1 MKEKTE
7 KINIKENNFKN
18 KMSYSKLNV
27 YDSCKWR
34 YYLNYE
40 KNFYFYS
47 ESISTFFGQLIHY
60 CEEKIFNILKNKQ
73 CVNYEEIKDIFLNV
87 KIDKKD
93 KWDVN
98 GGIYGIN
105 ILKEKYK
112 QEFYAT
118 DNLGQSYY
126 TRSLEYMS
134 TGMYRLEDYLKE
146 NPDLYPWAAEFYFSV
161 LFEGYCFSG
170 HIDRIFYNEKEDKYI
185 IEDIKTKPKPF
196 KDKELVTPLQFAI
209 YCMGMKEGLDIPYEK
224 MSCRYD
230 LPFLNMKQDA
240 EKGFV
245 SRGIAKLEKIL
256 KGIKEKDWTP
266 HPSAL
271 CYYCP
276 YCNANPGQ
284 PEGAEN
290 LCPYYSLW
298 TPEKKSQD
306 VASEWEG
313 FDKHE
318 DVMREFLKEYGKKIQ
333 VKKVVDDFDFEF

>member
-1 MKEKTE
+1 MKWNSTKD
-7 KINIKENNFKN
+7 KL
-18 KMSYSKLNV
+18 SYSKLNT
-27 YDSCKWR
+27 YGSCKWK

-40 KNFYFYS
+40 KKFYFYS
-47 ESISTFFGQLIHY
+47 ESISIFFGQLIHY
-60 CEEKIFNILKNKQ
+60 CEEKIFNSLKTSN
-73 CVNYEEIKDIFLNV
+73 CVDYEEIKEIFLNI

-112 QEFYAT
+112 EEFYET
-118 DNLGQSYY
+118 DDLGHSYY
-126 TRSLEYMS
+126 TRSLDYMT
-134 TGMYRLEDYLKE
+134 TGMYRLEDYLKA
-146 NPDLYPWAAEFYFSV
+146 NPELEPFEAEKYFSID
-161 LFEGYCFSG
+161 FEGYNFSG
-170 HIDRIFYNEKEDKYI
+170 HIDRIFHNKVNDFYI
-185 IEDIKTKPKPF
+185 IEDIKTKIKPF
-196 KDKELVTPLQFAI
+196 KDDELTIPLQLVI
-209 YCMGMKEGLDIPYEK
+209 YCMGLHEALAIPYEK
-224 MSCRYD
+224 LSCKYD
-230 LPFLNMKQDA
+230 LPFLNLKQDA
-240 EKGFV
+240 GTKGFIKRGV
-245 SRGIAKLEKIL
+245 SKLEALIE
-256 KGIKEKDWTP
+256 GIKDKDWEP
-266 HPSAL
+266 NPSPL

-298 TPEKKSQD
+298 TPEKKLQD